1 MWVKLCRFEVVWV
14 LGALGGGGWK
24 VCHGNVLGE
33 CSESLGIGGRRK
45 GKVGVCKDIED
56 VW

>member
-24 VCHGNVLGE
+24 VCHGNVLGD

-56 VW
+56 V